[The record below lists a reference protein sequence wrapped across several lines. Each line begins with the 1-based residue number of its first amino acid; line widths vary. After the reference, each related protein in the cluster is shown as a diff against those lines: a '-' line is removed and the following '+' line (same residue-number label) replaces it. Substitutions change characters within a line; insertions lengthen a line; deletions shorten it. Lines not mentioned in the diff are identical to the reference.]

1 MKKGLM
7 GVIILLVIAIV
18 GYVIYMGIANKKDK
32 EPTGVENV
40 SIRLKWFNQ
49 AQFAGIYQ
57 AKEQGYYK
65 QDNLNVTINPG
76 GLEIS
81 PIQMVASGT
90 DQFGITSGNQIILA
104 RDKGIPVVA
113 IATIYKNSP
122 IVISSLKEKN
132 ITSPKD
138 LVNKKVGVVYADDD
152 EIVLKSLLKNQGID
166 VSKVTLEPKTFDLS
180 QLIAGKIDAEV
191 DYEMNEPATLKSK
204 GLDVNLI
211 KPRDYGINFYGDT
224 IFTTED
230 MIKNHPD
237 TVKAFVK
244 NTIKGW
250 EYAFANVDTSAD
262 LTLVYNDQ
270 LDKGLQKE
278 FLNLSKDLVISGK
291 VGESDSATWNSIQD
305 VLIDQEIIKN
315 RVDVEKLFSNSYLK

>member
-1 MKKGLM
+1 MKKGLL
-7 GVIILLVIAIV
+7 GVTILLVIAIV
-18 GYVIYMGIANKKDK
+18 GYAIYMGTANKKNK
-32 EPTGVENV
+32 EQKEEENV

-76 GLEIS
+76 GPEIS

-113 IATIYKNSP
+113 IATIYKKSP
-122 IVISSLKEKN
+122 IVITSLKDKN

-138 LVNKKVGVVYADDD
+138 LIGKKVGVVYADDD

-166 VSKVTLEPKTFDLS
+166 ISKVTLAPKTFDLS
-180 QLIAGKIDAEV
+180 QLMAGKIDAEV

-211 KPRDYGINFYGDT
+211 KPRDFGINFYGDT

-230 MIKNHPD
+230 MIKKHPD
-237 TVKAFVK
+237 TVKAFVR

-250 EYAFANVDTSAD
+250 EYTFANVDASVD
-262 LTLVYNDQ
+262 LTLTYNNQ
-270 LDKGLQKE
+270 LEKDLQKD
-278 FLNLSKDLVISGK
+278 FLNLSKDLVLSGEL
-291 VGESDSATWNSIQD
+291 GESDSTTWNSIQD
-305 VLIDQEIIKN
+305 ILIDQEIIKN
-315 RVDVEKLFSNSYLK
+315 RVDTGKLFSNNYLK